1 LSVIVTDEAKV
12 RLVDA
17 MKDAEYEKPALR
29 IIFAGFGWGG
39 PRLGL
44 ALEELEESDDFVM
57 ENNDIQILLDD
68 RIKHYI
74 ETGPKIVVDYR
85 DTAYGAGFVVDGGSS
100 C

>member
-1 LSVIVTDEAKV
+1 
-12 RLVDA
+12 
-17 MKDAEYEKPALR
+17 
-29 IIFAGFGWGG
+29 
-39 PRLGL
+39 LGL